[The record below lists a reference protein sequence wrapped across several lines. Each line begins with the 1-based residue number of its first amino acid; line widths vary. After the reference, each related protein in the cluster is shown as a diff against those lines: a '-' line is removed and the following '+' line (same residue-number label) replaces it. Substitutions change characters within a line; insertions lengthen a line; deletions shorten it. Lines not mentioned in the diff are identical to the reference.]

1 MGVLRMRKKRRVLYV
16 AFLLMAVV
24 TAFTAAQAAT
34 SAQPGSEFDPL
45 VTKSYV
51 DEQIQLLTSKIG
63 TGTPSTGGTST
74 GTGTGTVDEQVLNN
88 IRTDVRDLINLTIDA
103 FTRIDSLERQ
113 NIELIRRIEAL
124 EQGFVVVELSKG
136 QKVILGAGS
145 EILVRSGETTA
156 ISGELGG
163 LADVTSAQDLTNGMK
178 ITNQHLLLSSRADG
192 RGVFVAS
199 DKAFFLIRG
208 SYTVE

>member
-1 MGVLRMRKKRRVLYV
+1 MKKTGRVLYV
-16 AFLLMAVV
+16 VLLLMAVV

-51 DEQIQLLTSKIG
+51 DKQIKLLTQKIG
-63 TGTPSTGGTST
+63 TGSQSNNSTGGTST
-74 GTGTGTVDEQVLNN
+74 GTVDEQILNN
-88 IRTDVRDLINLTIDA
+88 IRTDISDLINLTVKA
-103 FTRIDSLERQ
+103 FERIDSLERQ
-113 NIELIRRIEAL
+113 NLELIRRIEAL
-124 EQGFVVVELSKG
+124 EKGFVVVEASKG

-145 EILVRSGETTA
+145 EVLVRSGETTA
-156 ISGELGG
+156 LSGEMGG
-163 LADVTSAQDLTNGMK
+163 LADVTAAKDLTTGTK

-192 RGVFVAS
+192 RGILVVS
-199 DKAFFLIRG
+199 DKAYMLIRG